1 MVETICRLTK
11 QIQYQVL
18 QLFMRNRDFRIE
30 KINEVLLAIAEGDF
44 AAQADISD
52 QFDDIDAIASG
63 VNMLSEELRD
73 SVITRNYLNSVLL
86 GVVDMLIIFDEN
98 FVIKEVNSKLC
109 QMLGKPEEFFLHQPI
124 AILFDKRKADFIQ
137 TLKDAVAKRAE
148 AYNVETE
155 FKVKRQPPLPVALSL
170 SALKE
175 RDKITG
181 YLLIAK
187 DLKQILL
194 TSQALEQKNKELKT
208 LLYKVSHDFK
218 GPLASVLGLFQ
229 IVEHND
235 HDLDTLQYY
244 MTLIKKSVVKLNSTV
259 EGLLSLGEVD
269 DSRGQFTTFNVHD
282 AVQQVVQ
289 TMKDQPGIEDIA
301 VEIAVSPEL
310 KITSEASFFH
320 SILQNLIENSIKY
333 RRTSIYDSY
342 IKITARE
349 NGRGIY
355 LWVKDNGQGM
365 NKHVQQRAFDMFYR
379 GNLASSGSGLGLF
392 VVKSNVEKLGGEVK
406 LKSKL
411 QEGTEV
417 KLLLPSINQFEFK

>member
-1 MVETICRLTK
+1 MTES
-11 QIQYQVL
+11 
-18 QLFMRNRDFRIE
+18 RDERIE
-30 KINEVLLAIAEGDF
+30 KINEVLLSIAEGDF
-44 AAQADISD
+44 TAQANISD

-73 SVITRNYLNSVLL
+73 SVITRNYLNSVLR
-86 GVVDMLIIFDEN
+86 GVVDMLIIFDEH
-98 FVIKEVNSKLC
+98 FIIKEVNSKFC
-109 QMLGKPEEFFLHQPI
+109 EMLGKSEKFFLHQPI
-124 AILFDKRKADFIQ
+124 TVLFDKRKAGFIQ

-155 FKVKRQPPLPVALSL
+155 FKIKRQSPLPVALSL

-175 RDKITG
+175 RGKITG

-229 IVEHND
+229 IVEHNE

-269 DSRGQFTTFNVHD
+269 DSRGQFTTFSVHD
-282 AVQQVVQ
+282 AVQQVIQ
-289 TMKDQPGIEDIA
+289 TMKDQPGIEDVA
-301 VEIAVSPEL
+301 VEIEVSPAL
-310 KITSEASFFH
+310 KLTSEASFFC
-320 SILQNLIENSIKY
+320 SILHNLIENSIKY

-342 IKITARE
+342 IKVAARK

-379 GNLASSGSGLGLF
+379 GNLASNGSGLGLF
-392 VVKSNVEKLGGEVK
+392 VVKSNVEKLGGEIK

-411 QEGTEV
+411 QEGTEM

>member
-1 MVETICRLTK
+1 MAK
-11 QIQYQVL
+11 S
-18 QLFMRNRDFRIE
+18 RDERIE
-30 KINEVLLAIAEGDF
+30 KINEVLLAIAEGNF
-44 AAQADISD
+44 ATQADISD

-73 SVITRNYLNSVLL
+73 SVITRNYLNSVLR
-86 GVVDMLIIFDEN
+86 GIVDMLIIFDEH
-98 FVIKEVNSKLC
+98 FIIKEVNGKLC
-109 QMLGKPEEFFLHQPI
+109 EMLGKPKKFFLHQPI
-124 AILFDKRKADFIQ
+124 TILFDRRKASFIQ
-137 TLKDAVAKRAE
+137 TLKDSVAKRAE
-148 AYNVETE
+148 AYNIETE
-155 FKVKRQPPLPVALSL
+155 FKIKRQPPLPVALSL

-175 RDKITG
+175 RDKVTG

-269 DSRGQFTTFNVHD
+269 DTRGQFTTFSVRD
-282 AVQQVVQ
+282 AVQQVIQ
-289 TMKDQPGIEDIA
+289 AMKDQPGIEDVA
-301 VEIAVSPEL
+301 VEIAISPEL
-310 KITSEASFFH
+310 KLTSEASFFR
-320 SILQNLIENSIKY
+320 SILHNLIENSIKY

-342 IKITARE
+342 IKIAARE

-379 GNLASSGSGLGLF
+379 GNLASNGSGLGLF